1 MLIKDKGEE
10 MKEKHIQASAIQI
23 ISERFTICTPD
34 SFQIIFLLK
43 HANLNS
49 FFSQS
54 PF

>member
-10 MKEKHIQASAIQI
+10 MKKKPVQASTIQI
-23 ISERFTICTPD
+23 TSERLTVHIPD